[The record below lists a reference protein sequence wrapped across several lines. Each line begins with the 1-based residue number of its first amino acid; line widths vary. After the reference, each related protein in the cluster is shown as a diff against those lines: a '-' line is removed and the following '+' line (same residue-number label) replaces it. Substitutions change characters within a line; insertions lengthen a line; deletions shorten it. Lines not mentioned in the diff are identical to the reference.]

1 MFLHKKTLKRLMT
14 EAYKTRL
21 IVAMSEKGWLY
32 LAGSYWEV
40 NIKREYIPKETM
52 GDIIALIGE
61 LPEPG
66 ERLSAT
72 KEGNQMEFNEKREID
87 TRPFERH
94 EPLVI
99 TDVFLRGKG
108 GTLQRLLQ
116 DADTGQVFAV
126 NNVFVDIISNAE
138 CMEEKGEYTID
149 EPFYDIAAGIL
160 WMNNVCMLRAGFRY
174 DKMNE
179 KVMNLMQGLDIIPVG
194 KENRNEE

>member
-21 IVAMSEKGWLY
+21 IVAMSESGWLY

-66 ERLSAT
+66 ERFSAT
-72 KEGNQMEFNEKREID
+72 KEGNQMEFNGKREID

-99 TDVFLRGKG
+99 TDVFLRGTG

-116 DADTGQVFAV
+116 DADTGQIFAV

-138 CMEEKGEYTID
+138 CMEEKGEHTID
-149 EPFYDIAAGIL
+149 EPFYSKSAGIL
-160 WMNNVCMLRAGFRY
+160 WLNNVCMLRAGFRY

-179 KVMNLMQGLDIIPVG
+179 KVMKQMQGMDIIPVG
-194 KENRNEE
+194 KGNTYEE